1 MGGGEGRAES
11 SQSEVEA
18 CGAFSQRGEGST
30 ISTVFMISQKHI
42 ILLYHVLIILKVI
55 VLKCTARCFHFLQ
68 HHYYQTHILVGNG
81 L

>member
-30 ISTVFMISQKHI
+30 ISTVFMNFNNFTKMND
-42 ILLYHVLIILKVI
+42 
-55 VLKCTARCFHFLQ
+55 CFLNLH
-68 HHYYQTHILVGNG
+68 
-81 L
+81 

>member
-30 ISTVFMISQKHI
+30 ISTVFMNINAEPPTCGQDHPYN
-42 ILLYHVLIILKVI
+42 LLQFFRI
-55 VLKCTARCFHFLQ
+55 F
-68 HHYYQTHILVGNG
+68 
-81 L
+81 